1 MDAQAWD
8 AVVDAATE
16 RMQAKQAAMIAQGLS
31 GDVQYQW
38 SLDDCTIAWSR
49 DGAEFLR
56 GRISLLATVAV
67 EIEEWLWSWA
77 NPQWCSSPVC
87 GDIELVRDYGI
98 AHGFEL
104 LSAPSFQA
112 EVAAVTSARIVAADL
127 LGADG
132 LWQEIGAEQHIH
144 FAVYDLVNPGSAP
157 PKAVIETS

>member
-1 MDAQAWD
+1 MDAGTQTRWD
-8 AVVDAATE
+8 ALVAAATE

-49 DGAEFLR
+49 DGVEFLR

-77 NPQWCSSPVC
+77 NHQWCSSPAR

-112 EVAAVTSARIVAADL
+112 EVTAVTSARIVAADL
-127 LGADG
+127 LGADA
-132 LWQEIGAEQHIH
+132 LWQEIGEEQHIH
-144 FAVYDLVNPGSAP
+144 FAVYDLVNPRSALP
-157 PKAVIETS
+157 Q